1 MRAATNRLTSNQRH
15 HAAGT
20 GSDRGLARA
29 PPRSDL
35 VEGVR
40 SSLHAAGR
48 AEVRGLKASAHTHA
62 FFLGAWACIRCRVVD
77 TLLDSV
83 RLGAKRM
90 KTHKNSRKHTQGIIC
105 KRKGKAL

>member
-1 MRAATNRLTSNQRH
+1 MRAATNRSTSNQRD

-40 SSLHAAGR
+40 SSPHAARR

-62 FFLGAWACIRCRVVD
+62 RSF
-77 TLLDSV
+77 SV
-83 RLGAKRM
+83 RGYASVAGLS
-90 KTHKNSRKHTQGIIC
+90 THSWILC
-105 KRKGKAL
+105 D